1 MNLDRVIISGGGT
14 GGHIFPAIAIADEI
28 KKRNPKAEILFI
40 GAQGKMEMEK
50 VPAAGYRIEGLAI
63 VGFQRKLTFSN
74 FLLPFKIVKSLL
86 KARSILKEFKPQA
99 VVGVGGYASG
109 PTLQAATM
117 LKLPT
122 LVQEQNSFPGKTNKL
137 LASKVNVL
145 CTAYDDL
152 DKFFPKEKIRLTG
165 NPVRHDMVSIDGKRE
180 EAMNYY
186 GFDSSKKTIL
196 IIGGSLGARTLN
208 NALVENI
215 AEIARHDEIQI
226 LWQSGKLYY
235 EQMLEI
241 MNQKKVGSIKL
252 VQFIDRMDLAY
263 AAADVII
270 SRAGAISV
278 SELCLIGKPVVLVPS
293 PNVAEDHQTKNAMA
307 LVNKNAAILVKDTEA
322 TQHLF
327 SVVFQLMTDESR
339 MMTYSSEIKKLAK
352 PNATADIVNEL
363 EKIAR

>member
-1 MNLDRVIISGGGT
+1 
-14 GGHIFPAIAIADEI
+14 
-28 KKRNPKAEILFI
+28 
-40 GAQGKMEMEK
+40 
-50 VPAAGYRIEGLAI
+50 
-63 VGFQRKLTFSN
+63 
-74 FLLPFKIVKSLL
+74 
-86 KARSILKEFKPQA
+86 
-99 VVGVGGYASG
+99 
-109 PTLQAATM
+109 M

-145 CTAYDDL
+145 CTAYDGL